1 MCPMVGTTPG
11 SDNRPS
17 RLTQCVK
24 KGQRPRRW
32 PGGFGGSHQF
42 LELFQ
47 GSAVHP
53 SGIGVRFGQA
63 IRLSS
68 TEPQPIPYH
77 SKAGHDCHAT
87 GRLFGHALNASRVH
101 RCAPRGP
108 LAGMP
113 PIESKTQDTGGFP
126 PSRTAIM
133 PLRRVAHVLIRR
145 AGDRTWRE
153 PAGASYATE
162 KDLEN
167 LVKGS
172 PEVIPGIPP
181 GPAAVATQLHVPDT
195 GPADVVV
202 IDTEGGITVIECK
215 LRANPEVRRWV
226 IGQVFS
232 YASGIALMSVDEL
245 DGLWRMRTGGD
256 IISSFTPALP
266 DEVEESVLLAR
277 IAANLQTGRLR
288 LVIAV
293 DAMTDELKRTV
304 TYINGH
310 SGGTFELLALELE
323 YIKDGDVEILVPT
336 VYGEESAAHKAAS
349 TGPAAVVSGRA
360 ALYKAFWA
368 KYLERLHQTHPD
380 WTTSSVAPTANWMSM
395 RSPLKGTFFSN
406 SFSTGGKL
414 RHELYIDTGDTGT
427 TDAIYQALQARQ
439 DEIEKAYGRP
449 LQWEP
454 LPNRRATRI
463 ADYTDAEVTQED
475 RHDEFITFLIDA
487 GERMRRAMAAVLPL
501 SITATAQPTAP
512 A

>member
-1 MCPMVGTTPG
+1 
-11 SDNRPS
+11 
-17 RLTQCVK
+17 
-24 KGQRPRRW
+24 
-32 PGGFGGSHQF
+32 
-42 LELFQ
+42 
-47 GSAVHP
+47 
-53 SGIGVRFGQA
+53 
-63 IRLSS
+63 
-68 TEPQPIPYH
+68 
-77 SKAGHDCHAT
+77 
-87 GRLFGHALNASRVH
+87 
-101 RCAPRGP
+101 
-108 LAGMP
+108 
-113 PIESKTQDTGGFP
+113 
-126 PSRTAIM
+126 
-133 PLRRVAHVLIRR
+133 VLIRR

-153 PAGASYATE
+153 PAGATYATE

-167 LVKGS
+167 LVKES
-172 PEVIPGIPP
+172 PEVIPGIPH

-215 LRANPEVRRWV
+215 LRENPEVRRWV

-245 DGLWRMRTGGD
+245 DDLWRTRTGAD
-256 IISSFTPALP
+256 IISSFAPALP

-277 IAANLQTGRLR
+277 IAENLKTGRLR

-293 DAMTDELKRTV
+293 DAMTEELKRTV

-310 SGGTFELLALELE
+310 SGGSFELLALELE
-323 YIKDGDVEILVPT
+323 YIKDADVEILVPT

-349 TGPAAVVSGRA
+349 TRTPASAVSGRS

-414 RHELYIDTGDTGT
+414 RHELYVDTGDAHT
-427 TDAIYQALQARQ
+427 TDAIYAALKARQ
-439 DEIEKAYGRP
+439 DELEKAYGRP

-454 LPNRRATRI
+454 LPNRRASRI

-487 GERMRRAMAAVLPL
+487 GGRMRRALDAVLPL
-501 SITATAQPTAP
+501 SIGATAQPTAP
-512 A
+512 V